1 MEDSGI
7 INDGLVKTYYK
18 DNVSKALSTVSI
30 MRQVNNKY
38 LLLLL
43 PLLLA
48 QKFWLSLL
56 LVVIVV

>member
-56 LVVIVV
+56 LVVTVV